1 MKSLIAFATKYGAT
15 KRCADILSTELAG
28 DVSICRLEKGRG
40 CEIGEADLVII
51 GAPIYAGRTPG
62 VVDSFFTEHKEELLA
77 RRLALYLCCLHE
89 GEKAEAQLEEA
100 FPPWLSAHAEKRAVL
115 GGVVRLK
122 ALKTLDRFIVT
133 KLAGVTSDVE
143 RLDRDRIADFAR
155 SLS

>member
-1 MKSLIAFATKYGAT
+1 
-15 KRCADILSTELAG
+15 
-28 DVSICRLEKGRG
+28 
-40 CEIGEADLVII
+40 
-51 GAPIYAGRTPG
+51 
-62 VVDSFFTEHKEELLA
+62 
-77 RRLALYLCCLHE
+77 LALYLCCLHE